1 MRGSHFHYLLD
12 RMHDKWVVG
21 RRGHYLNRQV
31 RFSLQDDDAVAAVV
45 RANISVDLPTP
56 PMTVD
61 SRASTLMFSE
71 AYNLDRNVRKPFVN
85 SPKHSSHMAM
95 VDDLLSEQ
103 LAHHIPALLSD
114 LPSRCQS
121 HMTILNVRHRLGSYS
136 ADRAHVNNDFQS
148 DYLTYL
154 NFLILVCYRLTCPCY
169 YQGTMKT
176 KTMMKCSVLLPC
188 LFSHFLTNLEALTS
202 PPPSIQ
208 LPRSFSLP
216 LLLMH

>member
-12 RMHDKWVVG
+12 RMHDKWVVD
-21 RRGHYLNRQV
+21 RRDHCSNHQV
-31 RFSLQDDDAVAAVV
+31 RFSSQDDDAVAVAVA

-61 SRASTLMFSE
+61 SRANTLMSSE
-71 AYNLDRNVRKPFVN
+71 ACNSDRSVQKPFVN

-103 LAHHIPALLSD
+103 LARRTPALLSD

-121 HMTILNVRHRLGSYS
+121 HMTISNVRHRLGSYS
-136 ADRAHVNNDFQS
+136 ADLARVNNDFQS

-154 NFLILVCYRLTCPCY
+154 NFLILVCYRLTCPCC

-176 KTMMKCSVLLPC
+176 KTMMKCLVLLPY

-202 PPPSIQ
+202 PPPSIP
-208 LPRSFSLP
+208 LPRSFVP